1 MKKISNSPKGGLTA
15 IAVSLLTALAVC
27 ASCTTNKPAPKRGI
41 PDTYTLAYE
50 EIYGHCYD
58 SIPYGVVALDLYSD
72 GIELDKNHRIQGSG
86 YNLYLSDIFVPDSL
100 LEEGTYTSIRKD
112 SLYSPTYPVSPHTFL
127 PGMDFEGYPHGM
139 YLLNIEEA
147 KVIQIQL
154 VDSGAFTYRNDSL
167 LFTLFFRNTYGSKV
181 KYTCSFH
188 GSLIPWPKKSKIR
201 I

>member
-1 MKKISNSPKGGLTA
+1 MKKTA
-15 IAVSLLTALAVC
+15 NIKTLSVCTLCSVLCLL
-27 ASCTTNKPAPKRGI
+27 ASCKPNKSTPKRGI

-50 EIYGHCYD
+50 EVYGYCYD
-58 SIPYGVVALDLYSD
+58 SIPYAVVALDLYSD
-72 GIELDKNHRIQGSG
+72 GLELDKNHRIQGTG

-112 SLYSPTYPVSPHTFL
+112 SLNSPTYQVSPHTFL

-139 YLLNIEEA
+139 YLLNIEES

-154 VDSGAFTYRNDSL
+154 LDSGAFEYRNDSL
-167 LFTLFFRNTYGSKV
+167 LFTLYFLNSYGSKAT
-181 KYTCSFH
+181 YTCSFN
-188 GSLIPWPKKSKIR
+188 GSLHLWPKKAKIR